1 MYTALLWCSATR
13 HSTHPKGTSCGAQA
27 MALVLVKC
35 CNAVAEH
42 HSNARRVGLSAFMAA
57 FHLLLRT
64 KAISGEAR
72 LAPRGHVAL
81 NADRPTGSINIALL
95 EYQRFLVFPMSC
107 RLVYY
112 HSASTLFFN
121 TEDIGRCEQRRWLQ

>member
-1 MYTALLWCSATR
+1 MCQYSNKAILMTTALLWCSATR
-13 HSTHPKGTSCGAQA
+13 HSTQA

-81 NADRPTGSINIALL
+81 NADRPTVSINIALL
-95 EYQRFLVFPMSC
+95 EYQR
-107 RLVYY
+107 
-112 HSASTLFFN
+112 
-121 TEDIGRCEQRRWLQ
+121 E